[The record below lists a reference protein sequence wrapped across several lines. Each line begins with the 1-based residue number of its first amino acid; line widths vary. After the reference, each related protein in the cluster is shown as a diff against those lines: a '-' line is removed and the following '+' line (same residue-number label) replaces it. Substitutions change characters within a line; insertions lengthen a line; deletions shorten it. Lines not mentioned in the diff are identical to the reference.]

1 MMEVVEFFRGHPFL
15 LGLAVGFIA
24 VLFVWVRG
32 LLRCRSLNREMA
44 RLKESLYTKMQID
57 AKGYMTRE
65 SELEQLKKENE
76 NLRITV
82 KSLQNKPGR
91 AEIRQLHVYDKA
103 IHSMLARAP
112 GFAPTWEMVL
122 KRRKKRSPGPTPA
135 SPPSCARSSSPG
147 SRSPQEKTSRSSST
161 TGMKRTS
168 RYHLS

>member
-122 KRRKKRSPGPTPA
+122 KEAEEEIARTDTGIAAFMRKVFVPRKQIPA
-135 SPPSCARSSSPG
+135 G
-147 SRSPQEKTSRSSST
+147 EDEQKLIDYGDEKNE
-161 TGMKRTS
+161 
-168 RYHLS
+168 

>member
-1 MMEVVEFFRGHPFL
+1 MMEIVEFFRGHPFL
-15 LGLAVGFIA
+15 LGLAVGLIA

-57 AKGYMTRE
+57 AKGHMTRE
-65 SELEQLKKENE
+65 SELEQLRKTNE

-82 KSLQNKPGR
+82 RSLQNKPGR

-103 IHSMLARAP
+103 IHSMLAKAP

-122 KRRKKRSPGPTPA
+122 KEAEDEIAQTETGIAAFMRKVFVPMKQIPA
-135 SPPSCARSSSPG
+135 G
-147 SRSPQEKTSRSSST
+147 EDEQKLIDYEDEKNE
-161 TGMKRTS
+161 
-168 RYHLS
+168 